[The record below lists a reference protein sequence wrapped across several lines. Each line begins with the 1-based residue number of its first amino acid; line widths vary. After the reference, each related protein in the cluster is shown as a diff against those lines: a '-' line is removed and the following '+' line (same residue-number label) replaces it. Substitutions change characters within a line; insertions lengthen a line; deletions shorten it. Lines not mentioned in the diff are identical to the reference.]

1 LLARALL
8 NKKQL
13 FLLEN
18 PFDGLSTETIEETK
32 QTILDMQE
40 STVLITASSNLFK
53 EVFNKVIYIENGMI
67 ISIET
72 INNK

>member
-1 LLARALL
+1 
-8 NKKQL
+8 
-13 FLLEN
+13 
-18 PFDGLSTETIEETK
+18 
-32 QTILDMQE
+32 MQE
-40 STVLITASSNLFK
+40 STVIITASSNLFK